1 MINTFQIAHV
11 EGVLRAQIHRMCRLA
26 FAAEFVIVR
35 LLLQSCDL
43 SAGKHDAFSGN
54 LFLKRLQPFTEVLQV
69 VPLPDGANPAVG
81 DKHAFLRSSLLVLC
95 CPWAGMLT
103 RLRVMTGLRE
113 PSSLAFYC
121 HFALS

>member
-26 FAAEFVIVR
+26 FTAEFVIVR

-81 DKHAFLRSSLLVLC
+81 DKHAFFTQLITGPVL
-95 CPWAGMLT
+95 PMGRDAHQA
-103 RLRVMTGLRE
+103 TG
-113 PSSLAFYC
+113 
-121 HFALS
+121 